1 VFLIFVNFLVKP
13 FWVFGIDRTVQNK
26 LGETEYGIYFA
37 IFNFTYLFQILLDFG
52 LQNFNARH
60 VASDTKKLQDF
71 LPNILLFKFIL
82 FIIYLVFCIAT
93 AIPLGYTNYTF
104 LYVILFNHFLLSFI
118 IYLRSNV
125 SAHQYFITDS
135 VLSILDKLLMIIF
148 CAILIWGKSGFELN
162 ILNFTMAQLLAYS
175 ITFVVCLTIS
185 LKLTQHAKIN
195 FSLVGIAGIIK
206 KSLPYAIVYFL
217 MTTYYRI
224 DGVMLERMRDSHET
238 GIYAQGYRII
248 ESINNIGYL
257 FGVILLPIFSF
268 YLSKQKN
275 IKEILFPALNI
286 MVVIIVGVVGL
297 FYFQSLDIISL
308 LYHSNNIYSA
318 QVFSWLILNFIPIGL
333 LYVLGTLLTAKECFK
348 MMIPT
353 LVIAVLLN
361 IILNYILIKKTGAI
375 GAAQATLITQLF
387 MLLVYSFY
395 TYKQFNMK
403 FNLISAIKYIAFVV
417 LSICSIQILLSI
429 LNENTFINIISRS
442 VIYLSIV
449 AILSVVF
456 QILKKDIL
464 NIRTGIH

>member
-1 VFLIFVNFLVKP
+1 L
-13 FWVFGIDRTVQNK
+13 
-26 LGETEYGIYFA
+26 
-37 IFNFTYLFQILLDFG
+37 
-52 LQNFNARH
+52 
-60 VASDTKKLQDF
+60 
-71 LPNILLFKFIL
+71 
-82 FIIYLVFCIAT
+82 
-93 AIPLGYTNYTF
+93 
-104 LYVILFNHFLLSFI
+104 
-118 IYLRSNV
+118 
-125 SAHQYFITDS
+125 
-135 VLSILDKLLMIIF
+135 
-148 CAILIWGKSGFELN
+148 
-162 ILNFTMAQLLAYS
+162 AQLLAYS

-333 LYVLGTLLTAKECFK
+333 LYVLGTLLTAKESFK

-395 TYKQFNMK
+395 TYKQFNIK

-456 QILKKDIL
+456 QILKKDIFH
-464 NIRTGIH
+464 IRTGIH